1 MNLALEVS
9 SQQSAEAR
17 DALIVSQA
25 AVTARLQPLGLER
38 LSTPMDGNCQFIA
51 LAFSANAPILHDQ
64 LRQQIC
70 QYMLAMKDFFGS
82 LFDLRWGNF
91 EAYVAHMEVDG
102 SYGSECTLQ
111 AAAHLFLRPVQVIGE
126 NPEIDR
132 KFLPPESVSEEI
144 WGPEVVLAYVA
155 WNHYEATAALA
166 NVKTQRE
173 D

>member
-1 MNLALEVS
+1 MS

-70 QYMLAMKDFFGS
+70 QYMLAVKDFFEA
-82 LFDLRWGNF
+82 LLDLRWGNF
-91 EAYVAHMEVDG
+91 EAYVARMEQRICSSG
-102 SYGSECTLQ
+102 QC
-111 AAAHLFLRPVQVIGE
+111 RPLG
-126 NPEIDR
+126 
-132 KFLPPESVSEEI
+132 
-144 WGPEVVLAYVA
+144 
-155 WNHYEATAALA
+155 
-166 NVKTQRE
+166 KTQR
-173 D
+173 